1 MFEEILVDEETRTQ
15 RMEICKPCERLT
27 WALTCDV
34 CNCFMPAKTKLAG
47 AECPEGKW
55 PAVIKNDTV

>member
-1 MFEEILVDEETRTQ
+1 MFEEILVSEEVRQ
-15 RMEICKPCERLT
+15 ERIAHCKVCPKLT
-27 WALTCDV
+27 FMMTCDI

-55 PAVIKNDTV
+55 LAVEKKE